1 MIRDEE
7 WLVRRVDPS
16 TDGGW
21 LLSCDGVSDLVR
33 GRSSLFLTQLEGED
47 RITVLD
53 PAKTE
58 LVADGS
64 SHFNSTFLYLEAKLR
79 QSTPNDD
86 RIHLG
91 HRGVMNLTPYQLDPA
106 LQALRQPRQRILIAD
121 AVGLG
126 KTLEAGILAS
136 ELIQRGRGQ
145 RILVITLKSMLTQ
158 FQKEFWSR
166 FSIPLVRLDS
176 VGLQRVRNQIPSNHN
191 PFNYYD
197 RSIIS
202 IDTLKNNL
210 EYRNYLENA
219 WWDIIIIDECQ
230 NVAARSGESGLS
242 RRARLARMLSSR
254 SDTLM
259 LLSATPHDGSAR
271 SFASLMSLLDPTAIS
286 DPDDYTPDDY
296 QDKGLVIR
304 RFKKDIRDQ
313 VAEEFQERITEQLRQ
328 AASPEEDAAYEALL
342 AIPFT
347 QKGRRQAGRQQ
358 ELQRVG
364 MQKGVFSSPAAALDS
379 TRRRIRLLERG
390 EGGPNPEEQAEITAL
405 QVFAEALEKIDA
417 ARFSKY
423 QRLVAVLR
431 DPGYGWKPSD
441 AADRL
446 VIFSE
451 RIETLAWLANNL
463 PGTLGMKEDQFQI
476 LHGGMSD
483 TEQQDIVER
492 FGRKDDVM
500 RVLLCSDVASEGL
513 NLHYFCHRLVHFDLP
528 WSLMV
533 FQQRNGR
540 VDRYGQRHQPR
551 ITYLFTETGVERI
564 KGDLRIL
571 EILQTKDEQ
580 ANKNLGDPASFL
592 HVYAPEKEAAKV
604 EEAMAA
610 HVAPETFEQE
620 LDANAARAD
629 VQPAEGGDGEG
640 EGEWLMSI
648 FSSGDAENQK
658 EKPPLSTTFIAESP
672 SLFGD
677 ERSLSD
683 YSFAKTALQQLSIPD
698 PIAQFSTDDE
708 HRTVTLTA
716 PQDLQDRLK
725 FGMPAEAR
733 NKDHRYTLTA
743 SNLAMAEAIERARQA
758 KLEEYS
764 WPALHYLW
772 PQHPIMEWLTERV
785 LTAFGRHRA
794 PVIRLPH
801 LAEGEQA
808 FILHSLIP

>member
-1 MIRDEE
+1 
-7 WLVRRVDPS
+7 
-16 TDGGW
+16 
-21 LLSCDGVSDLVR
+21 
-33 GRSSLFLTQLEGED
+33 
-47 RITVLD
+47 
-53 PAKTE
+53 
-58 LVADGS
+58 
-64 SHFNSTFLYLEAKLR
+64 
-79 QSTPNDD
+79 
-86 RIHLG
+86 
-91 HRGVMNLTPYQLDPA
+91 
-106 LQALRQPRQRILIAD
+106 
-121 AVGLG
+121 
-126 KTLEAGILAS
+126 
-136 ELIQRGRGQ
+136 
-145 RILVITLKSMLTQ
+145 
-158 FQKEFWSR
+158 
-166 FSIPLVRLDS
+166 
-176 VGLQRVRNQIPSNHN
+176 
-191 PFNYYD
+191 
-197 RSIIS
+197 
-202 IDTLKNNL
+202 
-210 EYRNYLENA
+210 
-219 WWDIIIIDECQ
+219 
-230 NVAARSGESGLS
+230 
-242 RRARLARMLSSR
+242 
-254 SDTLM
+254 
-259 LLSATPHDGSAR
+259 
-271 SFASLMSLLDPTAIS
+271 
-286 DPDDYTPDDY
+286 
-296 QDKGLVIR
+296 
-304 RFKKDIRDQ
+304 
-313 VAEEFQERITEQLRQ
+313 
-328 AASPEEDAAYEALL
+328 
-342 AIPFT
+342 
-347 QKGRRQAGRQQ
+347 
-358 ELQRVG
+358 

-640 EGEWLMSI
+640 EGEWLMFI